1 MKTYQVYFEMFGK
14 KMKAEIKAK
23 SEADAKQQVINK
35 IIFHKVQA
43 VPSDI
48 DSIMEWFEK
57 ILK

>member
-1 MKTYQVYFEMFGK
+1 MFGK